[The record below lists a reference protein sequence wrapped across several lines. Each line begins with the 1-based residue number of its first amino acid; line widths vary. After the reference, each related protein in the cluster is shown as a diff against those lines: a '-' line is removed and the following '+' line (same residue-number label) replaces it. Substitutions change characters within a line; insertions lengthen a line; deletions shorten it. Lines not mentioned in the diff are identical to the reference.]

1 MGENLKAKIGE
12 SDGKPGKSNLL
23 TKIQKASTPIND
35 FINVLIH
42 AMKTI
47 FFIADANES
56 PTSLCFACTES
67 LLCASAIKLCTVKV
81 VCHLRENG
89 HNF

>member
-1 MGENLKAKIGE
+1 
-12 SDGKPGKSNLL
+12 
-23 TKIQKASTPIND
+23 
-35 FINVLIH
+35 
-42 AMKTI
+42 MKTN

-67 LLCASAIKLCTVKV
+67 LLCASAIKLCTVKEV